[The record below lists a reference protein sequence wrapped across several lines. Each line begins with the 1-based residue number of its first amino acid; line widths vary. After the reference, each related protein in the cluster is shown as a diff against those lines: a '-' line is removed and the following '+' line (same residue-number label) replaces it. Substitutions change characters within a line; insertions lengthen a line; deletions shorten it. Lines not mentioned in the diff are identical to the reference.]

1 MTSPMQPLL
10 ELRDVTLGYPDKVV
24 LEHLNWCVRRGERWA
39 ITGPNGS
46 GKTTLMR
53 TLLGLIPL
61 QAGQLLRYD
70 REGHTTDQLIAS
82 YLPQINQIDRHFP
95 IHVYEV
101 IDSGLPKGTT
111 GRGVRREQVEKLA
124 EAIGLMHLLQQPI
137 GKLSGG
143 QLQRALLGR
152 ALASNPELLI
162 LDEPLSFLDKSYKES
177 FESLLEQV
185 VRPETTMLMVTH
197 DLHQAKSEYWQTL
210 TLGRFE

>member
-1 MTSPMQPLL
+1 
-10 ELRDVTLGYPDKVV
+10 
-24 LEHLNWCVRRGERWA
+24 
-39 ITGPNGS
+39 
-46 GKTTLMR
+46 MR

-70 REGHTTDQLIAS
+70 REGHTTDQLVAS

-95 IHVYEV
+95 IHVHEV

-124 EAIGLMHLLQQPI
+124 EAIGLTHLLQLPI

-162 LDEPLSFLDKSYKES
+162 LDEHSVSLTSLIRKALSRYWSKSYAPRRLCSWSPTISTKPS
-177 FESLLEQV
+177 PSTGRPLPSDASNRLMNKKAIHSLYYPSSRLYPLKRRV
-185 VRPETTMLMVTH
+185 
-197 DLHQAKSEYWQTL
+197 
-210 TLGRFE
+210 

>member
-1 MTSPMQPLL
+1 MQPLL
-10 ELRDVTLGYPDKVV
+10 ELHNATLGYPDKVV

-70 REGHTTDQLIAS
+70 REGHTTDQLVAS
-82 YLPQINQIDRHFP
+82 YLPQNPIMIDSSHFP
-95 IHVYEV
+95 IHVHEV
-101 IDSGLPKGTT
+101 LTSGLPKGTT
-111 GRGVRREQVEKLA
+111 GRSVHREQVEKLT
-124 EAIGLMHLLQQPI
+124 EAIGLTHLLQQPI

-162 LDEPLSFLDKSYKES
+162 LDRATQLP
-177 FESLLEQV
+177 
-185 VRPETTMLMVTH
+185 
-197 DLHQAKSEYWQTL
+197 
-210 TLGRFE
+210 

>member
-1 MTSPMQPLL
+1 M
-10 ELRDVTLGYPDKVV
+10 
-24 LEHLNWCVRRGERWA
+24 RRGERWA

-70 REGHTTDQLIAS
+70 REGHTTDQLVAS

-111 GRGVRREQVEKLA
+111 GRSVRREQVEKFA
-124 EAIGLMHLLQQPI
+124 EAIGLTHLLQQPI

-197 DLHQAKSEYWQTL
+197 ALYYPSSRLSPLKRRVQPIRSATRRQLHIAPT
-210 TLGRFE
+210 R

>member
-1 MTSPMQPLL
+1 MQPLL
-10 ELRDVTLGYPDKVV
+10 ELRDATLGYPDKVV

-46 GKTTLMR
+46 GKTTLIR

-61 QAGQLLRYD
+61 QAGRLLRYD
-70 REGHTTDQLIAS
+70 REGHTTDQLVAS

-124 EAIGLMHLLQQPI
+124 EAIGLTQLLQQPI

-152 ALASNPELLI
+152 ALASNPRASDPRRSHSASLTNLI
-162 LDEPLSFLDKSYKES
+162 RRALSRYWSKSYAP
-177 FESLLEQV
+177 
-185 VRPETTMLMVTH
+185 RTTMLMVTH